1 MSVRIYTSTAK
12 VRNSGKNPSIRNR
25 NVYVAVAH
33 SPDQCI
39 ADIRQSR
46 QYWHLGVADARYSGP
61 RSAYGRL
68 LAEAERL
75 FGLLAAREAGTA
87 TAEQLAELA
96 SHGQPQQGWPRSSGA
111 RNAASA

>member
-1 MSVRIYTSTAK
+1 MSVRIHTSTAK

-96 SHGQPQQGWPRSSGA
+96 THGQPRQGWPRSSGA

>member
-1 MSVRIYTSTAK
+1 MSARIHTSAAK

-33 SPDQCI
+33 HPDQYI
-39 ADIRQSR
+39 AAIRQSR

-68 LAEAERL
+68 RAEAERL
-75 FGLLAAREAGTA
+75 VALLAASEAGTA

-96 SHGQPQQGWPRSSGA
+96 AHDQPHQGWPRSSGA
-111 RNAASA
+111 RLAACA